1 MMPEVEFAHLQGT
14 AKQTQGVL
22 PMHLGINKKSHI
34 INQVTLVRL
43 IQLCVV
49 IIAIGTPLI
58 ESHFIH
64 PAFIK
69 LIVQNTENEAN
80 RAATRMQRV
89 VIQDINNG
97 HLTVSPDTV
106 NYLKEA
112 EQDYLLWKSKVFNHD
127 GEVLYSSQDKDIGTI
142 NEKGYFHNQVAKGEI
157 FTKLVKKNGSS
168 LDGEVTELDV
178 VETYI
183 PLMVEGQFIG
193 AFELYYDIS
202 ARIEAMDAHMEW
214 VDKMLLLLSGVAI
227 ITAFVIGIG
236 YKKVQQIREEY
247 ELELIE
253 MATKDKLTNI
263 YNRRSFEARLIQ
275 DIKQY
280 EKFQT
285 ELSVILFDVDHFKFV
300 NDTYG
305 HQAGDN
311 VLSLLAEITQKAIRS
326 NDIVAR
332 YGGEEFV
339 ILLPNTGKNGS
350 QVIAEK
356 LRLAIEEAAF
366 DTQSHKIQITVS
378 LGVACI
384 SDIPNPNLDSLVKSA
399 DDALYYAKHNGRNQ
413 VSYMQ
418 TSSSKYSDDEEE
430 MDLGSTPVLD
440 R

>member
-1 MMPEVEFAHLQGT
+1 
-14 AKQTQGVL
+14 
-22 PMHLGINKKSHI
+22 MHLGINKKSHI

-49 IIAIGTPLI
+49 VIAIGTPLI

-80 RAATRMQRV
+80 RAATRMKRV
-89 VIQDINNG
+89 VIQDIKNG
-97 HLTVSPDTV
+97 HLTVSPDTIH
-106 NYLKEA
+106 YLNEA
-112 EQDYLLWKSKVFNHD
+112 EQDYLLWKSKVFSHD

-142 NEKGYFHNQVAKGEI
+142 NENGYFHNQVARGEI
-157 FTKLVKKNGSS
+157 FTKLVKKNGNS
-168 LDGEVTELDV
+168 LDGEVTTLDV

-193 AFELYYDIS
+193 ALELYYDIS

-214 VDKMLLLLSGVAI
+214 VDKMLLLLSGIAI

-263 YNRRSFEARLIQ
+263 YNRRSFEARLVQ

-311 VLSLLAEITQKAIRS
+311 VLSLLAEIAQQTVRS

-356 LRLAIEEAAF
+356 LRSAIEDAAF
-366 DTQSHKIQITVS
+366 NTQSHNIQITVS

-384 SDIPNPNLDSLVKSA
+384 SDIAHPNLDNLVKSA

-418 TSSSKYSDDEEE
+418 TSSNKYSDDETE
-430 MDLGSTPVLD
+430 MDLGSGTVLD

>member
-1 MMPEVEFAHLQGT
+1 MN
-14 AKQTQGVL
+14 
-22 PMHLGINKKSHI
+22 LGLKTKSHI
-34 INQVTLVRL
+34 INQITLVRL
-43 IQLCVV
+43 IQLCVIV
-49 IIAIGTPLI
+49 IAIGTPII

-69 LIVQNTENEAN
+69 LIVQNTESEAT
-80 RAATRMQRV
+80 RAATRMQRR
-89 VIQDINNG
+89 VIQDTKEG
-97 HLTVSPDTV
+97 HLSISQETVT
-106 NYLKEA
+106 YIKQA
-112 EQDYLLWKSKVFNHD
+112 EQDYLLWKSKVFSHD
-127 GEVLYSSQDKDIGTI
+127 GEVLYSSQDKDIGTV

-157 FTKLVKKNGSS
+157 FTLLVKKNATS
-168 LDGEVTELDV
+168 LDGEITALDV
-178 VETYI
+178 VEVYVPMMI
-183 PLMVEGQFIG
+183 AGEFIG

-202 ARIEAMDAHMEW
+202 DRIAAMEVHMEW
-214 VDKMLLLLSGVAI
+214 VDRMLLLLSSIAI

-263 YNRRSFEARLIQ
+263 YNRRSFEARLLQ
-275 DIKQY
+275 DLKQY
-280 EKFQT
+280 DKFQT
-285 ELSVILFDVDHFKFV
+285 ELSIILFDVDHFKFV

-305 HQAGDN
+305 HQAGDS
-311 VLSLLAEITQKAIRS
+311 VLTLLAEIAQQTVRS

-332 YGGEEFV
+332 YGGEEFI

-356 LRLAIEEAAF
+356 LRSAIENATF
-366 DTQSHKIQITVS
+366 DTQSYEIQITVS

-384 SDIPNPNLDSLVKSA
+384 SDVQHPNLDNLIKGA

-418 TSSSKYSDDEEE
+418 TSPGTSTSKDSDEA
-430 MDLGSTPVLD
+430 LLSAANTVSK
-440 R
+440 